1 MASLFWAIN
10 RTGGTTGDLDGID
23 EDNMLDGDIAI
34 VIDESNT
41 TVYIYT
47 CNSSIGGVQVNP
59 TLIKPNGATSNK
71 RWVLVDMHGE
81 DILISGSGTMK
92 AGTAGTT
99 ITEFSTD
106 GTMAGNSDDA
116 VPTEKAVKTYVD
128 TTSSGILRADH
139 LVGFVQRPIFTYT
152 DLDTFHISGGGVYH
166 INSKDKLYYTASD
179 ITFDMG
185 SGGSNAASDDISA
198 GAAGWQYIY
207 IDESSL
213 PSDRILIA
221 NDFLNC
227 LTAPTYSD
235 TKRGWYGTG
244 VGNATTSD
252 RCIFAVYDE
261 GGDTGMPEP
270 WYHIGT
276 ELVMMDGFPA
286 IVYSANV
293 DETWR
298 NVNAYAPVI
307 ALEVIA
313 VLIGNYQDQSGMV
326 IVRKDGTDGI
336 GTTISYAHSQ
346 SDRHSW
352 GTFRTVVD
360 NAGQFEIRGPTV
372 ANSNTGSIYQ
382 KGWTLGKGV

>member
-185 SGGSNAASDDISA
+185 SGGSNA
-198 GAAGWQYIY
+198 
-207 IDESSL
+207 
-213 PSDRILIA
+213 
-221 NDFLNC
+221 NC

-261 GGDTGMPEP
+261 GGSTGMPDP

-276 ELVMMDGFPA
+276 ELVMMDGFPS
-286 IVYSANV
+286 VLYSANV

-298 NVNAYAPVI
+298 NVQAYAPVI

-313 VLIGNYQDQSGMV
+313 LLVGNYQDQAGTV
-326 IVRKDGTDGI
+326 IVRKDGTDGT
-336 GTTISYAHSQ
+336 GTTISYAHNQ

-360 NAGQFEIRGPTV
+360 SAGQFEIRGPF
-372 ANSNTGSIYQ
+372 AAGSNTGAIYQ